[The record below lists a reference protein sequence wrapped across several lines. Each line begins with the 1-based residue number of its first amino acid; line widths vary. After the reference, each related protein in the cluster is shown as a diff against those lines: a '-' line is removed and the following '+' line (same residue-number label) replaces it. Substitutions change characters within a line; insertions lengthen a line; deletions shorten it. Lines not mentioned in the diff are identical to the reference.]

1 MNLSGRTLTNSHPL
15 DPLKIKTKF
24 KTNHTARIL
33 ISEIFLNKLSIGQ
46 LAQLSL
52 IIFPG
57 LSFLKDVALLRLAA
71 PFPQVRG
78 QSRLTVYPSAPNHT
92 VPFHRTVSCP
102 SRQARTRSPRQPCRW
117 PRQTSP
123 AGFCC
128 KFSQLGPP
136 TSCTCRQGRKNGD

>member
-1 MNLSGRTLTNSHPL
+1 MNLPGRTLTNSHPL

-52 IIFPG
+52 IISPG
-57 LSFLKDVALLRLAA
+57 LSFLKDVGFLRLAA
-71 PFPQVRG
+71 SFPQVRG
-78 QSRLTVYPSAPNHT
+78 QARLTVYPSSPT
-92 VPFHRTVSCP
+92 TLFLSTEPCP
-102 SRQARTRSPRQPCRW
+102 LRLARTHSPRQPCRW

-136 TSCTCRQGRKNGD
+136 ISCTCKQRREKGD